1 MGHELVDSELDNMI
15 GGIHTSE
22 IQNVGGCF
30 IMDLHS
36 ENNNV
41 LGSFLVNQQGLI
53 AEELDS

>member
-1 MGHELVDSELDNMI
+1 MI